1 MKIGDRLGQYTIVE
15 HIGRG
20 GMADVWSAHDERLQ
34 RTVAIKTIT
43 PNLIDERTRSQ
54 FEHEARI
61 IAALEH
67 SNILPIYD
75 FGEFERQL
83 YIVMRYVP
91 GGSLLDWIID
101 RGWLPNDEV
110 VRIGDA
116 VSQALDRAH
125 RDKIVHR
132 DLKPAN
138 VLLDRFGTP
147 YLADFGLA
155 AVIGGMEEEGASSGT
170 LMYMPPEQLYGK
182 PVDHRA
188 DIYAF
193 AILIF
198 QMITG
203 EFPMEGQALCLE
215 QSQHGAELNDPR
227 RYRPD
232 LPEHIVTVLRV
243 ATAVDVSARYD
254 SVRVLMDEVR
264 AALMGHTVFV
274 GAVTPPDYG
283 PPQEPLPYRA
293 ETALGGGG
301 EDLIVTLRGDSDV
314 GTETDLAGH
323 RNLVVDSGL
332 GVESDLAAR
341 ESAAPGPLGADS
353 DLLETAAID
362 SAELARRFLAGL
374 TGAPSPA
381 RPVEPP
387 HAAEEEAGEPSPLD
401 EARQVYE
408 RMVRQWLRGQGRFLT
423 GATHFANV
431 HAFYSKPEAHG
442 LELSE
447 TGRDVLLRGA
457 LEHQYALEHW
467 LAQVPDAA
475 RRRVIFVHA
484 LRSDLAAARAL
495 AVQLL
500 RAVPDGDGV
509 SVASTVARLLHAE
522 TSVEVRRAIVEL
534 LGARG
539 THPAAWRDVAFNQDT
554 DLLLAE
560 QALRTDAPDVAELAA
575 RAIGRLSSRTAA
587 LHIAA
592 QEAAQPAEVRAALAW
607 MRDEADSLPAELP
620 LRQRARAFGR
630 LTAHY
635 TGRRIGRLGLR
646 FFTSLLGTG
655 IGLAIYVYFAINTD
669 QRTLLRLDLLFTT
682 IANGQTFGLV
692 AGLGLALAAALPLRL
707 AGSEADRPDGAT
719 LWRWWGRLLA
729 GLLLGGLICTV
740 AYLNFHF
747 VFLRLPDPR
756 FLTAL
761 QGGLGLA
768 LGAALGSTFR
778 WPLPVRLIL
787 TAVLAFLPLYHTCFG
802 TPDPIIYFT
811 DVGGWCSDPA
821 SSDIWRLGLPLAILA
836 ALGAYGPEVIDWLRG
851 VWHRAR

>member
-1 MKIGDRLGQYTIVE
+1 MKIGDQLGQYTIVE

-43 PNLIDERTRSQ
+43 PNLIDERTRAQ

-101 RGWLPNDEV
+101 RGWLPNGEV

-138 VLLDRFGTP
+138 VLLDRYGTP

-170 LMYMPPEQLYGK
+170 LMYMPPEQLYGR

-193 AILIF
+193 AILVF

-203 EFPMEGQALCLE
+203 EFPMEGQALCIE

-232 LPEHIVTVLRV
+232 LPEHIVTVLRI
-243 ATAVDVSARYD
+243 ATAMDVEARYD
-254 SVRVLMDEVR
+254 SVRILMDDIR
-264 AALMGHTVFV
+264 AALLGQTILT
-274 GAVTPPDYG
+274 GEIAPPEYG

-314 GTETDLAGH
+314 GTETDRAAGRH
-323 RNLVVDSGL
+323 LVIDSGL
-332 GVESDLAAR
+332 EAASSLEVE
-341 ESAAPGPLGADS
+341 S
-353 DLLETAAID
+353 DLLETAAVD
-362 SAELARRFLAGL
+362 SAGLARRYLDGQ
-374 TGAPSPA
+374 TGTPPPVMPVAP
-381 RPVEPP
+381 PP
-387 HAAEEEAGEPSPLD
+387 AAEEEAGEPSPLD

-408 RMVRQWLRGQGRFLT
+408 RMVRQWQRGQGRFLT

-431 HAFYSKPEAHG
+431 HAFYSDPEAHG

-457 LEHQYALEHW
+457 LEHHYALEHW
-467 LAQVPDAA
+467 LAQVPDAN
-475 RRRVIFVHA
+475 RRRAIFVHA
-484 LRSDLAAARAL
+484 LRSDLASARAL
-495 AVQLL
+495 AVRLL
-500 RAVPDGDGV
+500 QAVPDGDGV
-509 SVASTVARLLHAE
+509 NVANTAARLLHAE
-522 TSVEVRRAIVEL
+522 TSVEVRRAIIEL

-539 THPAAWRDVAFNQDT
+539 TSPAAWRDVAFNPDT

-560 QALRTDAPDVAELAA
+560 QALRAETPDVAELAA
-575 RAIGRLSSRTAA
+575 RAIGRLRSRTAI

-592 QEAAQPAEVRAALAW
+592 QETAQPAEVRAALAFA
-607 MRDEADSLPAELP
+607 RDEAADLPAELP

-635 TGRRIGRLGLR
+635 TGRQIGRLGLR

-707 AGSEADRPDGAT
+707 AGSEAERSDGAT

-768 LGAALGSTFR
+768 LGAAIGSTFR

-787 TAVLAFLPLYHTCFG
+787 TAALAFLPLYHTCFG

-811 DVGGWCSDPA
+811 DVGGWCSDPG

-836 ALGAYGPEVIDWLRG
+836 ALGAYGPEIIDWLRE
-851 VWHRAR
+851 VWRKAR